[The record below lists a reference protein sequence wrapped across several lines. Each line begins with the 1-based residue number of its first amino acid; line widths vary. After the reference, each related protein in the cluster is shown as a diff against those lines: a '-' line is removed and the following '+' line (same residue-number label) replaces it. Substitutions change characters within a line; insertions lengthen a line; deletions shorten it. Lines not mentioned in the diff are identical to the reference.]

1 MKIVFSIV
9 VRSSSRKTF
18 LFRKWI
24 DGKICLGGKVSARNN
39 PRVGRA
45 WKRDVTRKGDDG
57 KHIESKREETSRVSQ
72 ISGSD
77 GVSYRFDKVRKHKE
91 GIL

>member
-9 VRSSSRKTF
+9 VRSFSRKTF
-18 LFRKWI
+18 LFRKCV
-24 DGKICLGGKVSARNN
+24 GKICLGGKVSARNN
-39 PRVGRA
+39 PRVRRA
-45 WKRDVTRKGDDG
+45 WKRDVTRKRDDG